1 MYNTTVKSHM
11 PILEVR
17 GFNKSQEK
25 DDGTS
30 WGIFTN
36 EACARIMW
44 ETISKKFGT
53 KTQSFYIKEMV
64 GSKPKLTGIMG
75 RFREAQVEEMD
86 SQY

>member
-64 GSKPKLTGIMG
+64 GSKPKATGIDK
-75 RFREAQVEEMD
+75 RFQEDMIDEMD